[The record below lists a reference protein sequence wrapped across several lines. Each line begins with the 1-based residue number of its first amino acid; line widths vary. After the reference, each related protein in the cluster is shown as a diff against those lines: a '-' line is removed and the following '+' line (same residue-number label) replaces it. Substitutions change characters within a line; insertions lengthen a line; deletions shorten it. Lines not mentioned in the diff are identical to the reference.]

1 MIVAPPGAMLWS
13 SYVCLLGNVSRLRE
27 YTKAAFGVVLS
38 PMILSGPRQ
47 FVTPRIGQHGAGRVG
62 CMPSQAQNPG
72 EDSSTHYQELVELT
86 VQASLACI
94 TSGCRY
100 WQRVAEL
107 YGSYA
112 LTVSRDLSDMQA
124 ASDSREEAWGS
135 FREHLRAYVRTLGD
149 LTRQE
154 SRLLQSELE
163 TIERNIWPA
172 AESAHI
178 PPHWRRRVRAK
189 L

>member
-1 MIVAPPGAMLWS
+1 
-13 SYVCLLGNVSRLRE
+13 
-27 YTKAAFGVVLS
+27 
-38 PMILSGPRQ
+38 
-47 FVTPRIGQHGAGRVG
+47 
-62 CMPSQAQNPG
+62 MPSQAQSPG
-72 EDSSTHYQELVELT
+72 EDSSTPYQELIELT

-94 TSGCRY
+94 TSGFRY
-100 WQRVAEL
+100 WQCVAEL

-112 LTVSRDLSDMQA
+112 LTVSRDLSDMKA
-124 ASDSREEAWGS
+124 TSGTREEALGGL
-135 FREHLRAYVRTLGD
+135 REHLRTYVRTLGD

-172 AESAHI
+172 AASEHI
-178 PPHWRRRVRAK
+178 PPHWRRRARAK